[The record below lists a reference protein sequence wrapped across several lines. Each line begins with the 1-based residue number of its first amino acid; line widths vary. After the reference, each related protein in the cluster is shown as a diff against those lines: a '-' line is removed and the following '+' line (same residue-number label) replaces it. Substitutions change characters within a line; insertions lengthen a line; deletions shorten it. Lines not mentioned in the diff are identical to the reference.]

1 MVVLFSFKVLRTLH
15 AVFQSGC
22 ANIYSQQQCRTVP
35 VLHILTDTSYL
46 LSFDDSHLAGVRWCL
61 IVVLICIFLM
71 TSWCWAPFRMCV
83 GHLNVFLWKNVT
95 SHFLPILKSEC
106 FFVFV
111 FEMSCLS
118 CIYIIFY
125 IWVLVPFRYMTCKYC
140 LPFGR
145 LPFHSVGFLCCAEL
159 FSLK

>member
-1 MVVLFSFKVLRTLH
+1 MVVLFCFKVLRTLH

-35 VLHILTDTSYL
+35 VLHILTDTSFL

-106 FFVFV
+106 FFF
-111 FEMSCLS
+111 F
-118 CIYIIFY
+118 F
-125 IWVLVPFRYMTCKYC
+125 
-140 LPFGR
+140 FGK
-145 LPFHSVGFLCCAEL
+145 EL
-159 FSLK
+159 FEFLLYYKYLYYILYLGISPFQIHDLQILSSIW